1 MLNYFN
7 VRRGLILA
15 ALLGLVFSQP
25 LWAQQKSLTR
35 QYDPIISSVGKLL
48 PLANDSIGIY
58 TAYCFI
64 NGEFKRSRFQIDELN
79 PRGEL
84 ETPDGIADDNDEVI
98 FMPSG
103 IGDRA
108 PTDKWVDGSDDTRI
122 ELEATDPIT
131 NEKGWLY
138 LFQHVQNPPALGSHI
153 RYTSDPNGRGAD
165 LVEGESYIEGH
176 ENTGWFTDIKIKS
189 PFGNDQDIL
198 DRLKV
203 RVQGTFIIFGV
214 PVPLTLKENALEFV
228 SVNFSGG
235 EVRGFREISLNI
247 SVAGQNLP
255 ATFSTQYLPYSTV
268 FGAKNATIP
277 EVSGLTVTE
286 IRQSVDFNANA
297 SGMTFF
303 NAFNQNGFPV
313 DGTPDSPVNRTILD
327 RTNTNPPDSL
337 NWFMVTGAPGT
348 FLTLLSVP
356 VLGAQRRF
364 YYKDSS
370 AVDSDDTGD
379 MRSYGDSGLRVTSTL
394 NITGSLSF
402 NSTTYYLGKDS
413 TAAFGDQIKEQTLK
427 PVQVTAAEQTRTIT
441 AVSEDALQ
449 PADFRLDEARPN
461 PFMPR
466 EGSVQISFDLG
477 RTNIKPGL
485 RIFNLLGQEVV
496 RFDAVNLLRRQTVVW
511 DGRDRFGRLA
521 PAGIY
526 FYELTI
532 GRQRAVKKLILLR

>member
-1 MLNYFN
+1 MLKYFN

-15 ALLGLVFSQP
+15 ALLGLVFSQH

-35 QYDPIISSVGKLL
+35 QYDPIIVSVGKLL
-48 PLANDSIGIY
+48 PLANDSIGIH

-64 NGEFKRSRFQIDELN
+64 NGEFRRSRFQIDELN
-79 PRGEL
+79 ARGEL
-84 ETPDGIADDNDEVI
+84 ETPDAIADDNDEVI

-103 IGDRA
+103 VGDRA
-108 PTDKWVDGSDDTRI
+108 PTDKWVDGSDDTRL
-122 ELEATDPIT
+122 ELEVTDPIT

-138 LFQHVQNPPALGSHI
+138 LFQHVKNPPALDSHI
-153 RYTSDPNGRGAD
+153 RYTSDPNGSGAD
-165 LVEGESYIEGH
+165 MVEGESYIEGH
-176 ENTGWFTDIKIKS
+176 ESTGWFTDIKIKA

-203 RVQGTFIIFGV
+203 RVRGTFVIFGV
-214 PVPLTLKENALEFV
+214 PVPLTLKESALEFV
-228 SVNFSGG
+228 SVSFTGG

-247 SVAGQNLP
+247 AVAGQNLP
-255 ATFSTQYLPYSTV
+255 ATFSTKYLPYSTV

-277 EVSGLTVTE
+277 VVSGLTVTE
-286 IRQSVDFNANA
+286 IRQSVDFNTNA
-297 SGMTFF
+297 SGMAFF
-303 NAFNQNGFPV
+303 NAFNTTGFPV

-337 NWFMVTGAPGT
+337 NWFMVKGDPGT

-379 MRSYGDSGLRVTSTL
+379 MRSYGDSGLQVTSTA

-402 NSTTYYLGKDS
+402 NSTTYYLGKDI
-413 TAAFGDQIKEQTLK
+413 TAAFGDQMKEQTLK
-427 PVQVTAAEQTRTIT
+427 PVQATAAEQMRTIT
-441 AVSEDALQ
+441 AVSEDASQ

-461 PFMPR
+461 PFTPQD
-466 EGSVQISFDLG
+466 GSVQISFDLG

-485 RIFNLLGQEVV
+485 RIFNLLGQEVAN
-496 RFDAVNLLRRQTVVW
+496 FNAANLLRRQTVLW
-511 DGRDRFGRLA
+511 DGRDRFGRLV

-526 FYELTI
+526 FYELTV